1 MSGPSARVE
10 GRARH
15 RAAATILALRA
26 AAAIA
31 LMAIASLAL
40 ALHPKD
46 FQSAEEE
53 LRYQELARELR
64 CVMCQNQSLADSPAG
79 VADDLRYQLLALIR
93 EGRSDA
99 EIKDWFQQRYGD
111 FILYRP
117 EVTPVTW
124 ALWFGPLLLLAIG
137 AGAIVVTVR
146 RQRSAASAISS
157 TDDRQEQ

>member
-1 MSGPSARVE
+1 MSRPDP
-10 GRARH
+10 RAWR
-15 RAAATILALRA
+15 ALRQALVALLLLA
-26 AAAIA
+26 AP
-31 LMAIASLAL
+31 LAL

-53 LRYQELARELR
+53 ARYRDLARELR

-79 VADDLRYQLLALIR
+79 VADDLRYQVLALMR

-124 ALWFGPLLLLAIG
+124 ALWFGPIVLLALG
-137 AGAIVVTVR
+137 AGAIVVLVR
-146 RQRSAASAISS
+146 RQRAAAAALPSN
-157 TDDRQEQ
+157 DDRQEW